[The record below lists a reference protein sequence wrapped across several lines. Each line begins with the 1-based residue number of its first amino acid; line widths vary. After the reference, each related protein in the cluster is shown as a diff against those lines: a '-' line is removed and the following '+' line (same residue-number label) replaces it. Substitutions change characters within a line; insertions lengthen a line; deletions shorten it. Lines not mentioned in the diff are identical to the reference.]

1 MLRYALRRILM
12 MVPTLIGSTLL
23 VYLLVFLIP
32 GDPVARLAG
41 GEKRLSD
48 STIAAIRA
56 QYNLDDPFFVQYAKY
71 LWGVLHGDFGH
82 DFNGNSVSTLIA
94 TALPYTV
101 VLALS
106 AFVLKLVI
114 GVCLGVWAGLRQ
126 GRFPDRFNLFFT
138 IFFLAVPGFIIAYF
152 SQYVFGIKLHWLPI
166 SGVRAGFPLAF
177 IMPAMVL
184 ALETASPLA
193 RLSRTSLVDVLRS
206 DYIVTATAKGIGPQR
221 IMWVHALRNAFM
233 PVVTYLG
240 LSMAALLGGSV
251 LIETIFNLP
260 GLGGTLARAIDTQNG
275 PVVVGV
281 SVFLLLFYLVAAL
294 IVDLL
299 YPIIDP
305 RVRHV

>member
-1 MLRYALRRILM
+1 MLRYSLRRILLM
-12 MVPTLIGSTLL
+12 IPTLIGSTFL
-23 VYLLVFLIP
+23 VYFLVFLVP
-32 GDPVARLAG
+32 GDPVLALA
-41 GEKRLSD
+41 GEKRLSP
-48 STIAAIRA
+48 STIASIRA
-56 QYNLDDPFFVQYAKY
+56 QYNLDDPFLVQYGKY
-71 LWGVLHGDFGH
+71 LMNVLHGDFGR
-82 DFNGNSVSTLIA
+82 DFNGNAVSTLIA
-94 TALPYTV
+94 TALPYTL

-106 AFVLKLVI
+106 AFLLKIAI

-126 GRFPDRFNLFFT
+126 GRLPDKFNLFFT

-166 SGVRAGFPLAF
+166 SGVRLGFPIAF
-177 IMPAMVL
+177 ILPAVVL

-193 RLSRTSLVDVLRS
+193 RLTRTSLVDVLRS
-206 DYIVTATAKGIGPQR
+206 DFIVTATAKGLPPRR

-240 LSMAALLGGSV
+240 LSLASLLGGSV

-260 GLGGTLARAIDTQNG
+260 GLGGTLSRAIETQNG

-281 SVFLLLFYLVAAL
+281 SVFLLLFYLVCAL
-294 IVDLL
+294 VVDLL

>member
-1 MLRYALRRILM
+1 MLRYSLRRILLM
-12 MVPTLIGSTLL
+12 IPTLIGSTFL
-23 VYLLVFLIP
+23 VYFLVFLVP
-32 GDPVARLAG
+32 GDPVLALA
-41 GEKRLSD
+41 GEKRLSP
-48 STIAAIRA
+48 STIASIRA
-56 QYNLDDPFFVQYAKY
+56 QYNLDDPFLVQYGKY
-71 LWGVLHGDFGH
+71 LMNVLHGDFGR
-82 DFNGNSVSTLIA
+82 DFNGNAVSTLIA
-94 TALPYTV
+94 TALPYTL

-106 AFVLKLVI
+106 AFLLKIAI

-126 GRFPDRFNLFFT
+126 GRLPDKFNLFFT

-152 SQYVFGIKLHWLPI
+152 SQYLFGIKLHWLPI
-166 SGVRAGFPLAF
+166 SGVRLGFPIAF
-177 IMPAMVL
+177 ILPAVVL

-193 RLSRTSLVDVLRS
+193 RLTRTSLVDVLRS
-206 DYIVTATAKGIGPQR
+206 DFIVTATAKGLPPRR

-240 LSMAALLGGSV
+240 LSLASLLGGSV

-260 GLGGTLARAIDTQNG
+260 GLGGTLSRAIETQNG

-281 SVFLLLFYLVAAL
+281 SVFLLLFYLVCAL
-294 IVDLL
+294 VVDLL